1 MHTGSNL
8 DTSVLDRVQEG
19 MRVVDAAGEDVGKV
33 QYVQMGDPEAATTA
47 GNDRPRTDLMG
58 VVGDAVLPD
67 EAEPDVPEPVRSNL
81 RRTGYLKIDGP
92 GLIDTD
98 RYVASDRVRD
108 VSGDV
113 VRLSVRKDQLAK
125 EH

>member
-8 DTSVLDRVQEG
+8 DTSMLDRVQEG
-19 MRVVDAAGEDVGKV
+19 MRVVDASGAEIGKV
-33 QYVQMGDPEAATTA
+33 QYVQMGDPEAVTTA

-58 VVGDAVLPD
+58 VVGEAVLPD
-67 EAEPDVPEPVRSNL
+67 EAEPDVPEPLRSNL
-81 RRTGYLKIDGP
+81 RRTGYLKIDGH
-92 GLIDTD
+92 GAD
-98 RYVASDRVRD
+98 RYVPSDRVRD

-113 VRLSVRKDQLAK
+113 VRLTVRKDQLAR

>member
-8 DTSVLDRVQEG
+8 DTSMLDRVQEG

-81 RRTGYLKIDGP
+81 RRIGYLKIDGH

>member
-1 MHTGSNL
+1 MQTGNNPG
-8 DTSVLDRVQEG
+8 TSMLERVQEG
-19 MRVVDAAGEDVGKV
+19 MRVVDASGEDVGKV

-47 GNDRPRTDLMG
+47 GNDRPRTDLLG
-58 VVGDAVLPD
+58 AVGEAILPD

-81 RRTGYLKIDGP
+81 RRTGYLKIDGH

-98 RYVASDRVRD
+98 RYVPSDRVGD

-113 VRLSVRKDQLAK
+113 VRLTVRKDQLAK
-125 EH
+125 ED